1 MTGREMTYPETGRK
15 TGTRKIG
22 GRNTGRQ
29 VAGSQATGGHTDRR
43 HKDRQCFSSDL
54 SHSVWCFFVGILL
67 YIKGERRIS
76 VVEPEPEAEP

>member
-43 HKDRQCFSSDL
+43 HEDRQCFSSDL
-54 SHSVWCFFVGILL
+54 SHFVREGRELSP
-67 YIKGERRIS
+67 KGW
-76 VVEPEPEAEP
+76 AAGTQTG